1 MCGHGRRIVA
11 WSAAIWGGLI
21 VPCALFAQHRLPPVI
36 YPEVQSVPFRDPPG
50 LAPAPVPPSAPPV
63 TVERPE
69 PQQGERLYS
78 LDECL
83 RISLANT
90 DVVRLLSGFGSARAA
105 VTIYDP
111 AIATA
116 AIDQAQAAFD
126 PRLQL
131 NQQFRRFESP
141 SAVADPGDP
150 LRSLIVGSR
159 TDDYDLFLDLSK
171 KSSLGGVSRLLV
183 RATPQR
189 FQPGTF
195 PLNPQ
200 SRSSAELQY
209 TQPLLQGGGIAVN
222 QVPIVLARID
232 TERSFFQL
240 KDALQEHVRG
250 VINAYWD
257 LAAARVEVLARQKQV
272 EQAAEA
278 VRYTQARKEAGFGD
292 AGDLAQARLA
302 LANFRANLIAAEAN
316 LLDREA
322 ALRAIMKLSP
332 PGDFRLVPSTHPVE
346 LPITFQW
353 DRLVEVAERSRPD
366 IVELKLVIEADRQL
380 LLQSRNQALP
390 RLDAVALYRWNGLEG
405 TMPVGTRIRTPSG
418 QYTDWT
424 LAVNFSVPLGLRQER
439 AGLRRQ
445 ELILRKDQAF
455 LEQGLHNMTQRLAGQ
470 LRRISSAYAQ
480 YRAFQETRR
489 AARENLLVQRAEY
502 LAGRTI
508 LLNVLQAIADFG
520 NAVASE
526 ARALA
531 TYNIEL
537 ANLERESGTILE
549 SHGVRLF
556 EETERMLGPL
566 GRWGHGRFYP
576 ESLRPGQPQP
586 RFEESAEPWDRELE
600 RHYEL
605 EPGEALEEIRPK

>member
-1 MCGHGRRIVA
+1 MTVVGI
-11 WSAAIWGGLI
+11 AILGALG
-21 VPCALFAQHRLPPVI
+21 PCAAWGQRRLPPGI
-36 YPEVQSVPFRDPPG
+36 YPEVRSIPYRDPSPLPPSGRDPG
-50 LAPAPVPPSAPPV
+50 VPPA
-63 TVERPE
+63 TVERPQV
-69 PQQGERLYS
+69 QQGERLFS
-78 LDECL
+78 LDACL
-83 RISLANT
+83 QTTLLNM
-90 DVVRLLSGFGSARAA
+90 DVVRLLSNFGSARAA

-126 PRLQL
+126 PQL
-131 NQQFRRFESP
+131 RIDQQFRRFESP

-171 KSSLGGVSRLLV
+171 KTSLGGVARLIA

-209 TQPLLQGGGIAVN
+209 TQPLLQGGGTAVN
-222 QVPIVLARID
+222 QVQIVLARID
-232 TERSFFQL
+232 TQRSFFQL
-240 KDALQEHVRG
+240 KDAVQESVRG

-257 LAAARVEVLARQKQV
+257 LAAARVDVLARQKQV

-278 VRYTQARKEAGFGD
+278 VRYTQARKESGFGD

-302 LANFRANLIAAEAN
+302 LANFKASLIVAQAN

-322 ALRAIMKLSP
+322 ALRAIMNLPP
-332 PGDFRLVPSTHPVE
+332 PGDFRLVPSTHPVDT
-346 LPITFQW
+346 PISFHW
-353 DRLVEVAERSRPD
+353 ERLVEIAENRRPD

-380 LLQSRNQALP
+380 LIQSRNQALP

-405 TMPVGTRIRTPSG
+405 TMPVGTRLRTANG

-424 LAVNFSVPLGLRQER
+424 IAVNFSVPLGLRQER

-445 ELILRKDQAF
+445 ELILIKDQAF
-455 LEQGLHNMTQRLAGQ
+455 LQQGLHNMTQSLAGQ

-480 YRAFQETRR
+480 YVAFQETRK
-489 AARENLLVQRAEY
+489 AARENLLIQRAEY

-520 NAVASE
+520 NAVSSE

-549 SHGVRLF
+549 SHGIRFF

-566 GRWGHGRFYP
+566 GRLGHGRLYP
-576 ESLRPGQPQP
+576 HSLHPSEPQP
-586 RFEESAEPWDRELE
+586 RFGESSEPWDRELG
-600 RHYEL
+600 RLYEL
-605 EPGEALEEIRPK
+605 QPGEAPEEVRPR

>member
-1 MCGHGRRIVA
+1 MVGNLTKIA
-11 WSAAIWGGLI
+11 WGAM
-21 VPCALFAQHRLPPVI
+21 VVVCALLARSAIAQRRLPPVI
-36 YPEVQSVPFRDPPG
+36 YPEILAIPASDQPG
-50 LAPAPVPPSAPPV
+50 LPSVAVDAGVPPV

-69 PQQGERLYS
+69 PQDGERLFG

-83 RISLANT
+83 RVTIANT
-90 DVVRLLSGFGSARAA
+90 DVVRILSAFGSARAA

-116 AIDQAQAAFD
+116 AIDRAQADFD
-126 PRLQL
+126 PQL
-131 NQQFRRFESP
+131 RIDQQIRRFESP
-141 SAVADPGDP
+141 AAVADPGDP

-159 TDDYDLFLDLSK
+159 TDDYDLFLDLSEK
-171 KSSLGGVSRLLV
+171 TSLGGVARMLV

-209 TQPLLQGGGIAVN
+209 TQPLMQGGGVAVN

-232 TERSFFQL
+232 TERSYFQL
-240 KDALQEHVRG
+240 KDALQESIRG
-250 VINAYWD
+250 VINGYWD
-257 LAAARVEVLARQKQV
+257 LAAARVDVLARRKQV

-278 VRYTQARKEAGFGD
+278 VRYTQARKDSGFGD

-302 LANFRANLIAAEAN
+302 LANFNAGLIVAEAN

-322 ALRAIMKLSP
+322 ALRAIMNLPP
-332 PGDFRLVPSTHPVE
+332 PGDYRLVPSTHPVDE
-346 LPITFQW
+346 PIEFHW
-353 DRLVEVAERSRPD
+353 DKLVEIAENRRPD
-366 IVELKLVIEADRQL
+366 IIELKLVIEADQQL
-380 LLQSRNQALP
+380 LIQSRNSAQP

-405 TMPVGTRIRTPSG
+405 TMPVGTRLRSPSG

-424 LAVNFSVPLGLRQER
+424 LAVNFSVPLGLRRER
-439 AGLRRQ
+439 ADLRRQ
-445 ELILRKDQAF
+445 ELILMKDRLF
-455 LEQGLHNMTQRLAGQ
+455 LRQGLHNMTQSLAGQ

-480 YRAFQETRR
+480 YKAFEETRK
-489 AARENLLVQRAEY
+489 AARENLLIQRAEY

-520 NAVASE
+520 NAVSSE

-531 TYNIEL
+531 SYNIEL

-549 SHGVRLF
+549 SHGIRFF
-556 EETERMLGPL
+556 EETQRMLGPL
-566 GRWGHGRFYP
+566 GRLGHGRDYP
-576 ESLRPGQPQP
+576 ASLRPSEPQS
-586 RFEESAEPWDRELE
+586 RFGASPEPWDRELG
-600 RHYEL
+600 RNYEL
-605 EPGEALEEIRPK
+605 QPGERLEDIRPK